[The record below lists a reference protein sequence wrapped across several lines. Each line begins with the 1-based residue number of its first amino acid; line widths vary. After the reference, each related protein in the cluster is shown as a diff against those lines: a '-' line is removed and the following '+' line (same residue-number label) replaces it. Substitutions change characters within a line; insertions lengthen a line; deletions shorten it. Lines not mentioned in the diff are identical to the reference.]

1 MDAYRLVVF
10 CHVLAVVGLFAA
22 LAVEWVSL
30 RHVRASTSYEVAREW
45 SGLFGLLVPLGMPA
59 TLVALASGIYLATT
73 LGVWQLG
80 WVRLAVPTLVVVAIA
95 GAIVGPRRNRL
106 RAAIAN
112 GDGAL
117 SRDLVAQIRHPLL
130 VASWRVRFALLVG
143 LLFEMTVKPD
153 LPGDTVVTGGA
164 LLVGLAWSMPLWRTC
179 ATRICGDTLNREPG

>member
-1 MDAYRLVVF
+1 MDAYRLTLF

-30 RHVRASTSYEVAREW
+30 RHLRESASHEVARAW

-59 TLVALASGIYLATT
+59 TLVVLASGIYLATM
-73 LGVWQLG
+73 LGVWELG

-112 GDGAL
+112 GEGAL
-117 SRDLVAQIRHPLL
+117 PRDLAAQLRHPLL
-130 VASWRVRFALLVG
+130 VAS
-143 LLFEMTVKPD
+143 
-153 LPGDTVVTGGA
+153 
-164 LLVGLAWSMPLWRTC
+164 
-179 ATRICGDTLNREPG
+179 